1 MAAVKTRVDTRLS
14 VVMTTGEVKNGK
26 DVTRTISLS
35 SIKNDATDDQL
46 LAAGTAL
53 GSLAD
58 KDLAGVK
65 VSETYTLAAGV

>member
-14 VVMTTGEVKNGK
+14 VVMTTGEMKNGK

-35 SIKNDATDDQL
+35 NIRNDAADDAL
-46 LAAGTAL
+46 LAAGRAV
-53 GSLAD
+53 GALAD

-65 VSETYTLAAGV
+65 VSETYTLTEGA